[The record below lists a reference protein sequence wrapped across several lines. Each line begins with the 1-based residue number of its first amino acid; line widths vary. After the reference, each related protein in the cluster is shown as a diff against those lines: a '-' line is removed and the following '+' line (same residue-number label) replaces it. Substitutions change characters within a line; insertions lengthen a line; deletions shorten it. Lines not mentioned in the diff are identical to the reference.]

1 MQNLEQYYERD
12 EEIHIEDVVDGILE
26 LIKGNTVIART
37 LFERGFPADSANL
50 AIIQE
55 ALRASK

>member
-1 MQNLEQYYERD
+1 MQSLEQYYERD
-12 EEIHIEDVVDGILE
+12 DEIHIEDVVDGILE

-55 ALRASK
+55 ALRAGK

>member
-12 EEIHIEDVVDGILE
+12 DEIHIEDVVDGILE
-26 LIKGNTVIART
+26 LIKGNAVIART

>member
-1 MQNLEQYYERD
+1 MQSLEQYYERD

>member
-37 LFERGFPADSANL
+37 LFERGFPSDSANL

>member
-1 MQNLEQYYERD
+1 MQRLEQYYERD
-12 EEIHIEDVVDGILE
+12 DEMHIEDVVDGILE

-55 ALRASK
+55 ALRAGK